1 MTPQE
6 YQEAGYKISASMEQ
20 AQINQAEEDVLNAYV
35 KPHAGGAVGEQL
47 TPTQQK
53 ALMALAFLRI
63 SQNNLYVTKS
73 GAKIK
78 NVQESAN
85 ASMELGLM
93 EHARR
98 CHYYLQ
104 EVMKEAEVEDCE
116 FTDICAIYFRTN
128 FFND

>member
-20 AQINQAEEDVLNAYV
+20 AQIDQAEEDVLNAYV
-35 KPHAGGAVGEQL
+35 KPHAGGEVGEQL

-63 SQNNLYVTKS
+63 SQNNLYITKS

>member
-1 MTPQE
+1 MTTQE
-6 YQEAGYKISASMEQ
+6 YQEAGYKISVSMEQ
-20 AQINQAEEDVLNAYV
+20 AQIDQTEEDVLNAYV

-47 TPTQQK
+47 TPIQEK
-53 ALMALAFLRI
+53 ALMALAFLRL

-73 GAKIK
+73 GAKVK

>member
-6 YQEAGYKISASMEQ
+6 YQEQGYKISASMEQ

-35 KPHAGGAVGEQL
+35 KPYAGGEVGEEL
-47 TPTQQK
+47 TDAQKK

-78 NVQESAN
+78 NVQESAS

-104 EVMKEAEVEDCE
+104 DVAIEAGVKDCE
-116 FTDICAIYFRTN
+116 FNDICAIYFRTN

>member
-35 KPHAGGAVGEQL
+35 KPHAGGEVGEQL

-63 SQNNLYVTKS
+63 SQNNLYITKS

-85 ASMELGLM
+85 ASMVLGLM
-93 EHARR
+93 EHSRR

>member
-85 ASMELGLM
+85 ASMELGMM
-93 EHARR
+93 EHARM

>member
-35 KPHAGGAVGEQL
+35 KPHAGGAVGEPL

-85 ASMELGLM
+85 ASMELGMM

>member
-20 AQINQAEEDVLNAYV
+20 AQINQAEEDVLKAYV
-35 KPHAGGAVGEQL
+35 KPHAGGEVGEQL
-47 TPTQQK
+47 TPTQQN
-53 ALMALAFLRI
+53 ALMALAFLRL

-73 GAKIK
+73 GAKVK

-85 ASMELGLM
+85 ASMELGMM

-104 EVMKEAEVEDCE
+104 DVATEAGVKDCE

>member
-1 MTPQE
+1 MTPQQ
-6 YQEAGYKISASMEQ
+6 YQEAGYKISATIDQ
-20 AQINQAEEDVLNAYV
+20 AQINQAEQEVLGAYV
-35 KPHAGGAVGEQL
+35 VPCAGGAVGEQL
-47 TPTQQK
+47 TEKQER

-63 SQNNLYVTKS
+63 SQNNLYITKS

-85 ASMELGLM
+85 ASMELGMM

>member
-35 KPHAGGAVGEQL
+35 KPHAGGEVGEQL
-47 TPTQQK
+47 TSTQQK
-53 ALMALAFLRI
+53 ALMALAFLRL
-63 SQNNLYVTKS
+63 SQNNLYLTKS

-98 CHYYLQ
+98 CHHYLQ
-104 EVMKEAEVEDCE
+104 EVAIEAGVKDCE